1 MKCKQILLCWRGALL
16 VFSLSSQES
25 PPKKKLESQ
34 TTHFA
39 LANHEMC
46 SLLSDITPRL
56 PPQKYEHL
64 FPLSPCSSDF
74 SGWVCCYA
82 TLSVN
87 WLIVFFHKPK
97 HYLGSHHL
105 ERLVEFPWA
114 YISCITRRYLTSAQG
129 DSPIISS
136 VCCSHR
142 PKTSPQTQNTLCT
155 CKHVNI
161 DLDLDI
167 YIYIVF
173 SALANL
179 FIYVESLHVL
189 LFVFVSLI
197 GLFRPWRPQ
206 FESQRFLVQ
215 ERAAIWIFTCQNSL
229 AQPYAP

>member
-1 MKCKQILLCWRGALL
+1 MSRVKCKQILLCRMKGSFFSPVSFRWRGALL

-34 TTHFA
+34 TTNFA

-105 ERLVEFPWA
+105 ETLVEFPWA

-129 DSPIISS
+129 DSP
-136 VCCSHR
+136 
-142 PKTSPQTQNTLCT
+142 
-155 CKHVNI
+155 NI
-161 DLDLDI
+161 DPGKP
-167 YIYIVF
+167 
-173 SALANL
+173 AA
-179 FIYVESLHVL
+179 E
-189 LFVFVSLI
+189 VS
-197 GLFRPWRPQ
+197 Q
-206 FESQRFLVQ
+206 
-215 ERAAIWIFTCQNSL
+215 T
-229 AQPYAP
+229 